1 MGKRE
6 QLSIQDQRLG
16 VRGWHTIPRLAQGPQ
31 PAHPPPA
38 LLFAAVSH
46 PTPIRAEDIARFDA
60 VIDARSPAE
69 FAEDHIPGAINC
81 PVLDDAERASVGTLY
96 VQQGAFEARRVGGAM
111 VAAHLAEHL
120 RGAFADQPATWR
132 PLVYC
137 WRGGMRSGAM
147 VQWMRLVGWKAE
159 QLAGGYKAFR
169 HHVIEQIGAMVP
181 RMRILAIVGATG
193 SAKTRILHALASRGA
208 QVLDLEGL
216 ARHKGSLLGGLPGV
230 AQPSQKHFE
239 TQIWSALHAMDLSRP
254 ICVEGESARIGRLS
268 VPPLLVRQ
276 LRAAP
281 CIEIDAPPGER
292 LAYLLRDY
300 AYLGDEPETLIER
313 LALLTEMH
321 GRETV
326 QRWQAWARAHELA
339 PLFDE
344 LMRQHYDPHYER
356 SQARHFTQWPTRERI
371 TAADLSEGGIAT
383 LAETIAGLPE
393 SCL

>member
-1 MGKRE
+1 M
-6 QLSIQDQRLG
+6 
-16 VRGWHTIPRLAQGPQ
+16 
-31 PAHPPPA
+31 
-38 LLFAAVSH
+38 SH

-60 VIDARSPAE
+60 IIDARSPAE
-69 FAEDHIPGAINC
+69 FAEDHIPGAVNC
-81 PVLDDAERASVGTLY
+81 PVLDDAERAAVGTLY

-111 VAAHLAEHL
+111 VAAHLAGHL
-120 RGAFADQPATWR
+120 RGAFAEQPATWR

-169 HHVIEQIGAMVP
+169 HHVIEQIGVLVP
-181 RMRILAIVGATG
+181 RMRIHAIVGATG
-193 SAKTRILHALASRGA
+193 SAKTRILHALAGQGA
-208 QVLDLEGL
+208 QVLDLEGM

-239 TQIWSALHAMDLSRP
+239 TRIWSALHAMDLSRP
-254 ICVEGESARIGRLS
+254 VYVEGESARIGRLS

-276 LRAAP
+276 LRGAH
-281 CIEIDAPPGER
+281 CIEIDAPPEER
-292 LAYLLRDY
+292 LSYLLRDY
-300 AYLGDEPETLIER
+300 AYLGDDPELLAER

-326 QRWQAWARAHELA
+326 QRWQAWARARELA
-339 PLFDE
+339 PLFGE

-356 SQARHFTQWPTRERI
+356 SQARNFGQWPARARI
-371 TAADLSEGGIAT
+371 TAPDLGDAGIAT
-383 LAETIAGLPE
+383 LAATIHGLPE
-393 SCL
+393 STA